1 METLR
6 EISKSLLSI
15 SQGDVSVYER
25 ATSLFADTWSPTLA
39 NVPSDNAGTERRFTP
54 IVLHK

>member
-25 ATSLFADTWSPTLA
+25 ATSVFADTWSPTLA
-39 NVPSDNAGTERRFTP
+39 NVPSNDANTEPRFTP
-54 IVLHK
+54 IALHK